1 MSKGTRSGS
10 ALLLAL
16 AGALACG
23 GGGGGGPTGVP
34 TGDIRGHY
42 SITHNGSIVG
52 TGALSCPGDLDITT
66 QDGTSFSGTI
76 SITDTAECQGVSS
89 VGTISGTVSSNGA
102 VSFTVSIPF
111 LDVLLEAAG
120 CTILS
125 GGTTFTG
132 SVTTVVISASRTNRL
147 SCEIEP
153 GMFVELDLVYTI
165 SGPKT

>member
-1 MSKGTRSGS
+1 MSWGIGSTRT
-10 ALLLAL
+10 LLLIA
-16 AGALACG
+16 AATLAC

-42 SITHNGSIVG
+42 TITHNGSIVG
-52 TGALSCPGDLDITT
+52 TGALSCPGLLDITT

-76 SITDTAECQGVSS
+76 TITETPECQGVASQ
-89 VGTISGTVSSNGA
+89 GTISGTVSSGGA
-102 VSFTVSIPF
+102 VTFTVSIPF
-111 LDVLLEAAG
+111 LDALLEAAG

-132 SVTTVVISASRTNRL
+132 TVTTVVFSATRTNRL
-147 SCEIEP
+147 RCEVEP
-153 GMFVELDLVYTI
+153 GQFLEVDLVYTI

>member
-1 MSKGTRSGS
+1 MVAG
-10 ALLLAL
+10 ALMAV

-23 GGGGGGPTGVP
+23 GGGGGGPMGVP
-34 TGDIRGHY
+34 TSDVRGHY
-42 SITHNGSIVG
+42 TITHNGTIVG
-52 TGALSCPGDLDITT
+52 TGALSCPGEIDITT
-66 QDGTSFSGTI
+66 QDGSAFSGTI
-76 SITDTAECQGVSS
+76 TITDTAECQGVSS
-89 VGTISGTVSSNGA
+89 VGTITGTVSSGGA

-132 SVTTVVISASRTNRL
+132 TVTTVVISASRTNRL

-153 GMFVELDLVYTI
+153 GTLVELDLVYTI